1 MYLSDKKN
9 GIDRVTHDH
18 EELEVLLESFSKQ
31 YEEIVN
37 ESENI
42 EARFYYTTHA
52 GNSNRHSSDKRS
64 FNARNRGVDIGFES
78 ECPSCSRSA
87 GVLTMSNL
95 IFDIIYYTTFV
106 GFYCY
111 SWCWFR
117 RPCGWAIWNER
128 R

>member
-42 EARFYYTTHA
+42 E
-52 GNSNRHSSDKRS
+52 
-64 FNARNRGVDIGFES
+64 
-78 ECPSCSRSA
+78 
-87 GVLTMSNL
+87 
-95 IFDIIYYTTFV
+95 V
-106 GFYCY
+106 GFTTQLTRIILTAIPHRPTFIQRRK
-111 SWCWFR
+111 SWS
-117 RPCGWAIWNER
+117 
-128 R
+128 